1 MRTVTAIR
9 GQNTMPL
16 QEVLERPVAYHREF
30 VAIGA
35 GVTGALMLSQALYWS
50 SRTND
55 TSGWFYKS
63 QAEWEAETGLSR
75 REQETARKKLKEL
88 GLIEELKKGVPCRVF
103 FRVNL
108 ENAVAQINAQKRHSS
123 LADSA
128 KLDCT
133 KAPNSDGGKR
143 QAITENTA
151 ESTSSSAEASE
162 ADTPEEPQERIED
175 LFANAH
181 YRPMTLG
188 WRPAERSLKAY
199 AFTQGVSLS
208 LLTGDLLASFKCH
221 FAAHQEIVDT
231 TDGWTNRLVKWAKAE
246 RVKSEAGTAA
256 ASDVPFQQIVDLY
269 HEVCP
274 QLAPV
279 TVIDRKLQ
287 ALISERWAEHEVHQ
301 DLEFWRDYLIT
312 AAAMNEVFY
321 RGQKRRPYLE
331 AVLFRDVFRDVME
344 GRTNA

>member
-1 MRTVTAIR
+1 
-9 GQNTMPL
+9 MPL
-16 QEVLERPVAYHREF
+16 QEKLERPVAYHREF
-30 VAIGA
+30 VGIGA

-50 SRTND
+50 SRTSD

-75 REQETARKKLKEL
+75 REQETARKRLKEL

-103 FRVNL
+103 FRVNV
-108 ENAVAQINAQKRHSS
+108 EKTAADVDAQKRHSS
-123 LADSA
+123 LAESA

-143 QAITENTA
+143 QPITENTA
-151 ESTSSSAEASE
+151 ESTSSSAEASAAAAAEE
-162 ADTPEEPQERIED
+162 AQDRIED

-188 WRPAERSLKAY
+188 WRPVEKSLKVY
-199 AFTQGVSLS
+199 AFNQGVNVS

-221 FAAHQEIVDT
+221 YAAHQEIVDT

-246 RVKSEAGTAA
+246 RVKAEAGATG
-256 ASDVPFQQIVDLY
+256 STDVPYQQIVDLY

-274 QLAPV
+274 QLSPV

-287 ALISERWAEHEVHQ
+287 ALISERWAEHEVHR

-321 RGQKRRPYLE
+321 RGQKRKPYLE

-344 GRTNA
+344 GRANA